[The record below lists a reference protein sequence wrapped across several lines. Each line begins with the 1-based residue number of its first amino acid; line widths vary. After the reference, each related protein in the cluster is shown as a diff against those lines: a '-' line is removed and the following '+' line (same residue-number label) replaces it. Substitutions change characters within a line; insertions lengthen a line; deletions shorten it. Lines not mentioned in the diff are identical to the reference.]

1 MEQYKGNQYEDDLT
15 IGLDDIADESFDAAY
30 VDLFEYASEEESPI
44 ARLKTL
50 MLSIEWEITD
60 EILIDFNEEL
70 VQAQQHW
77 IDDPVK
83 MVYVQALQKITKYIY
98 QKKSDAHHNAMK
110 VLLSF
115 FYDLEKIVLDPEISE
130 QEKTEILQED
140 VKKFEKLKR
149 LIGLVPEPEEEKSP
163 LFKLKAHILSIDWE
177 ISDKDLEEI
186 GQEIKDLQSQWVTMK
201 PRMILLQGI
210 DAVGGY
216 IKLMKSDSHGD
227 AIRLINSFYLA
238 LEKVVEGSLDDT
250 QLKDLLLSEA
260 DKFNRFKEEISDS
273 ITPEAI
279 ARYRQQRAEK
289 ETETTEAAPA
299 PPSEDVQPSISE
311 TDAAEPAATVAELKE
326 DGGFSE
332 ETLDKVDSFFDGF
345 DSDKQAAVASLS
357 AEEALRGVDVETEDD
372 DEEGEPELPTLGD
385 GKVAPALSDMGE
397 AEVVADAQPVPPSDA
412 SPAGAYV
419 DDEITEDSLE
429 SALQFDDEGLSTALD
444 DVDEGALPA
453 GDHTISAPASSFA
466 EADLEDEINEEDI
479 EAALSFDDQEPAPAL
494 SGLGGS
500 AIPVDDQ
507 EAPTPPGGA
516 VLGVDVETE
525 ADDDSEE
532 EPLPLDDGE
541 LAPALAFTDDS
552 GAPAGVAGADQPGED
567 INQHVDDFFSGN
579 GDGLGGV
586 EDDAIET
593 SDLGEEPP
601 AAPTLS
607 DEEMAGV
614 AETAE
619 DTMGDVEA
627 RLGMFLDEEPQVP
640 DEGIPEA
647 ERLAAVK
654 AQVESLKE
662 GISDEKLTQLRSD
675 LDSIKNGL
683 ADKPLE
689 KIFVHLI
696 STVVDNISG
705 KTAEF
710 DQEAIELLDSV
721 CTNLDKIASAE
732 IDQNQALIGLSNEIA
747 NILKWQQQRMVH

>member
-1 MEQYKGNQYEDDLT
+1 
-15 IGLDDIADESFDAAY
+15 
-30 VDLFEYASEEESPI
+30 
-44 ARLKTL
+44 
-50 MLSIEWEITD
+50 
-60 EILIDFNEEL
+60 
-70 VQAQQHW
+70 
-77 IDDPVK
+77 

-130 QEKTEILQED
+130 QEKKEILQED

-149 LIGLVPEPEEEKSP
+149 LIGLAPEPEEEKSP

-279 ARYRQQRAEK
+279 ARYKQQRAEK
-289 ETETTEAAPA
+289 ETEPTEAAPV
-299 PPSEDVQPSISE
+299 PPSEDVQLSISE
-311 TDAAEPAATVAELKE
+311 TDVAEPAATVAELKE

-397 AEVVADAQPVPPSDA
+397 VEVVADDQPVPPSDA
-412 SPAGAYV
+412 APAGAYV

-429 SALQFDDEGLSTALD
+429 SALQFDDEGLSSALG
-444 DVDEGALPA
+444 DVGEGALPA
-453 GDHTISAPASSFA
+453 GDQTISAPASSFSD
-466 EADLEDEINEEDI
+466 ADLEDQIDEEDI

-494 SGLGGS
+494 SGLGESGV
-500 AIPVDDQ
+500 PVGDQ
-507 EAPTPPGGA
+507 EVATPPGA

-541 LAPALAFTDDS
+541 LAPALAFSDDS
-552 GAPAGVAGADQPGED
+552 VTASGVAGADQSGED
-567 INQHVDDFFSGN
+567 INQHVDDFFSGS
-579 GDGLGGV
+579 GDSLGGV

-607 DEEMAGV
+607 EEDMASV
-614 AETAE
+614 TETAE
-619 DTMGDVEA
+619 DTMGDVET

-640 DEGIPEA
+640 DEGIPGA
-647 ERLAAVK
+647 ESLAAVK
-654 AQVESLKE
+654 TQVESLKE
-662 GISDEKLTQLRSD
+662 GISEEKLTQLRSD
-675 LDSIKNGL
+675 LDSIKNAL

-696 STVVDNISG
+696 STVVDNISS

-710 DQEAIELLDSV
+710 DQETIELLDSV

-747 NILKWQQQRMVH
+747 NILKWQQRMVH